1 MCTPSKRGRT
11 HRYVGSGDRRT
22 IEQRGRLT
30 RQALEDLGDTERDR
44 RRGFSDR
51 RQIGGNR
58 RNAHHGAA
66 RSLRSLAAMLMP
78 GVIMRGAAGIGVV
91 LMFFAMLVRDA
102 RCMHRLC
109 TFMNMRGAGR

>member
-1 MCTPSKRGRT
+1 MRAQAKRGRT
-11 HRYVGSGDRRT
+11 HHYAGSADRRT

-44 RRGFSDR
+44 RRGLGDR

-66 RSLRSLAAMLMP
+66 RSLRSLAAMLVL
-78 GVIMRGAAGIGVV
+78 GVIMRGSAGIGVV